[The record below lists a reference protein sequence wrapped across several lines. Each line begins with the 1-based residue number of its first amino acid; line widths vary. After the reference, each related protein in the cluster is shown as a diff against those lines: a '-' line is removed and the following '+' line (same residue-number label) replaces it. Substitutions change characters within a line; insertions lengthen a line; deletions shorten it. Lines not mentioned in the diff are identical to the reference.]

1 MNRED
6 DGGRDGL
13 GIPLTAAI
21 HCEPDIQTTNREDE
35 YLTNSELLCTA
46 IHAEVR
52 LNRET
57 ATGLAGFGLATFQ
70 SHRPL
75 APAPHSQRIAAVSRS

>member
-35 YLTNSELLCTA
+35 YLTLESTVHNSY
-46 IHAEVR
+46 
-52 LNRET
+52 
-57 ATGLAGFGLATFQ
+57 
-70 SHRPL
+70 PL
-75 APAPHSQRIAAVSRS
+75 